1 MSRAERRA
9 LVERTDPVLPIS
21 QQCRLLAVTRSSVY
35 RQPAE
40 IGEEDRSIMA
50 LIDRHYLARPYYGSR
65 RMAAWLAT
73 QGHLVNR
80 KRVQRLMRVMG
91 LVAIYQRPN
100 TSKAAA
106 AHKIYPYLLSG
117 IAIERVNQVWC
128 SDVTY
133 IPMAKGFLY
142 LVVVMDW
149 VSRAVLAWRLSNTLG
164 ADFCVE
170 ALEEALCRYGRP
182 EIFNTD
188 QGSQFTSEDFTG
200 TLKDHGITISMDG
213 KGRCMDNIFV
223 ERLWRSLKYEEVYLN
238 AYASVAEAKAGIG
251 AWLDFYNEE
260 RQHQS
265 LGYRTPRQIYDQGLW
280 ICGRSALPTGSASA
294 ASRASS
300 ESGEML
306 AFAHIPTG
314 TTANKGFDVD
324 EVSSK
329 IVEPA
334 VALTAIGAD
343 IETARATP

>member
-9 LVERTDPVLPIS
+9 LVERTDPALPVS
-21 QQCRLLAVTRSSVY
+21 QQCRLLAVSRASVY
-35 RQPAE
+35 RRPAE
-40 IGEEDRSIMA
+40 VGEEDRTIMA

-80 KRVQRLMRVMG
+80 KRVQRLMRLMG

-100 TSKAAA
+100 TSKTAA
-106 AHKIYPYLLSG
+106 AHKVYPYLLG
-117 IAIERVNQVWC
+117 GLAIERVNQVWG

-142 LVVVMDW
+142 LVVIMDW

-170 ALEEALCRYGRP
+170 ALKDALSRYGRP

-188 QGSQFTSEDFTG
+188 QGSQFTSDDFTG
-200 TLKDHGITISMDG
+200 TLKDRGIMISMDG

-223 ERLWRSLKYEEVYLN
+223 ERLWRSLKYEEVYLH
-238 AYASVAEAKAGIG
+238 AYATVAEAKAGIG

-265 LGYRTPRQIYDQGLW
+265 LGYRTPRQIYDEGLW
-280 ICGRSALPTGSASA
+280 ICGRSALPTGSASP

-300 ESGEML
+300 DSGEML
-306 AFAHIPTG
+306 AFAHIPTDA
-314 TTANKGFDVD
+314 TANKGFDID
-324 EVSSK
+324 EVKSR
-329 IVEPA
+329 IVKPAIA
-334 VALTAIGAD
+334 VAAIGAD
-343 IETARATP
+343 IEIGRATP